1 MSIKKNLRDIFC
13 PLWNAGGSVFS
24 SPRTDA
30 KRAQAT
36 AAAGHALSLQQAIY
50 FRKTCFIQNASGSR
64 ISLRISA
71 PSVSRK
77 QTRSPFTAS
86 AAAMPAASPIERQI
100 G

>member
-1 MSIKKNLRDIFC
+1 MNGINGTWDMLFISIFLFAKKI
-13 PLWNAGGSVFS
+13 
-24 SPRTDA
+24 
-30 KRAQAT
+30 KRAQAS